1 MDFPE
6 DKVPFNPGCSHF
18 HQHLDSKD
26 CIPNHI
32 FDPNPPAYYGTWNH
46 LCGKNCANRVSVAQ
60 PGVASG
66 LYAPTGPINI
76 CPAFC
81 SSTIMTGVTADAYI
95 TLKINFKF
103 TNEQFNKSV
112 DIIPGRIYTIT
123 YLEDGNLKKCSG
135 RVKNIFK
142 VNSLEN
148 DTIYKIK
155 IDCSSDYSNS
165 VVVMKSDQI
174 RNVVQYQKYAEEEST
189 INESF
194 HRGGTTAAEIIKDA
208 VIINATLDAN
218 NNIIDGKIVS
228 GTITNGSTVDGVA
241 EGYNSSNHRINVVHG
256 TTNGGI
262 LQKGN
267 IVYGI
272 VRSGDVDGIKDNT
285 TGITEHAKVKGII
298 TNAVIVNSEVI
309 GGTTKNGTI
318 INTTINNSTVKDAKV
333 TGSDMITVGGVTI
346 GNITTNGTTTGGSA
360 TGGYAIGTIDGVQ
373 YVITDGETT
382 GNLTTTG
389 GVLVGGE
396 IVGGTKLGN
405 MTINAVIKGGTVTGG
420 VTVGGTTTNGTL
432 SPIKAA
438 SMPVTSI
445 VNAQNESV
453 HYSRGTDHHKYHEQF
468 QKALDEQ
475 TTKISDEINKLRDE
489 LDDNPGYVGDDNV
502 TQPEIDSLFHS

>member
-6 DKVPFNPGCSHF
+6 DKDPFNPGHSHF
-18 HQHLDSKD
+18 HQHFDEREM
-26 CIPNHI
+26 IPNHI

-46 LCGKNCANRVSVAQ
+46 LCGKDCANRVSVSQ

-66 LYAPTGPINI
+66 LYGPTGPINI

-81 SSTIMTGVTADAYI
+81 TSTILTGVTADAYI
-95 TLKINFKF
+95 TLKITFRF
-103 TNEQFNKSV
+103 TNEQFNKEVIVS
-112 DIIPGRIYTIT
+112 PNKIYTIT

-135 RVKNIFK
+135 KVTNIFK

-155 IDCSSDYSNS
+155 IDCSSNYSNS
-165 VVVMKSDQI
+165 VVVMKTDQI
-174 RNVVQYQKYAEEEST
+174 RDIVQYQQYAEEETT

-194 HRGGTTAAEIIKDA
+194 HRGGTTAAAVLKDA

-228 GTITNGSTVDGVA
+228 ATITNGTTVDGVA
-241 EGYNSSNHRINVVHG
+241 EGYNSRNHRINVVNG

-262 LQKGN
+262 IQKGN
-267 IVYGI
+267 ILNGVL
-272 VRSGDVDGIKDNT
+272 RSGDVDGIKDDT

-298 TNAVIVNSEVI
+298 SNAVIVNSEVI

-318 INTTINNSTVKDAKV
+318 IDATINNSTVKDAKV
-333 TGSDMITVGGVTI
+333 TGEDMVTVGGITI

-360 TGGYAIGTIDGVQ
+360 TGGYAIGTIDGRQ
-373 YVITDGETT
+373 YILTDGETT

-389 GVLVGGE
+389 GILIGGE
-396 IVGGTKLGN
+396 IVGGTRVGN
-405 MTINAVIKGGTVTGG
+405 MILNAVIKGGTVTGG
-420 VTVGGTTTNGTL
+420 ITVGGNTTNGSL
-432 SPIKAA
+432 MPIKAA
-438 SMPVTSI
+438 DLPITGM

-453 HYSRGTDHHKYHEQF
+453 HYSRGEDDHREEFK
-468 QKALDEQ
+468 KALDDQ
-475 TTKISDEINKLRDE
+475 TAKISNEISKLRDE

-502 TQPEIDSLFHS
+502 TQPEIDSLFH